1 MSRFAEPMSRLIDE
15 LRKLPGIGTKSAQ
28 RLAFHVLRASDAD
41 ARALAEAI
49 LVLREKLRLCSICNN
64 ITDVDPCGYCASA
77 VRDRHLVCVV
87 EEPTNIAT
95 IEKTRSYNGV
105 YHVLHGT
112 LSPIGGVGPEQ
123 LRIANLLTRLAPRP
137 QSVILSEAASAAR
150 PNFGP
155 VMLSEAASAAR
166 PNFGPVILSEER
178 SNESKDLRLD
188 SPAAASDRFLPPNPA
203 ESLPAQQYEPEAIR
217 EVILATSPTTE
228 GEATAAY
235 LAQEIRRVNPT
246 LRITRIA
253 TGVPAGSD
261 IEYADEVTMTRAL
274 EGRREF

>member
-1 MSRFAEPMSRLIDE
+1 MARLIEE

-28 RLAFHVLRASDAD
+28 RLAFHVLRSPAED
-41 ARALAEAI
+41 AEALSVAI
-49 LVLREKLRLCSICNN
+49 RELKLHLRLCSVCNN
-64 ITDVDPCGYCASA
+64 ITDVDPCGYCTNA
-77 VRDRHLVCVV
+77 VRNQRVVCVV

-123 LRIANLLTRLAPRP
+123 LRIGNLLTRLGE
-137 QSVILSEAASAAR
+137 V
-150 PNFGP
+150 
-155 VMLSEAASAAR
+155 
-166 PNFGPVILSEER
+166 
-178 SNESKDLRLD
+178 D
-188 SPAAASDRFLPPNPA
+188 
-203 ESLPAQQYEPEAIR
+203 

-228 GEATAAY
+228 GEATAGY
-235 LAQEIRRVNPT
+235 LAVE
-246 LRITRIA
+246 LRKTKGGLKVTRIA

-261 IEYADEVTMTRAL
+261 IEYADEVTMTRAM

>member
-1 MSRFAEPMSRLIDE
+1 MSRLIDE
-15 LRKLPGIGTKSAQ
+15 LRKLPGIGSKSAQ
-28 RLAFHVLRASDAD
+28 RLAFHVLRSSDAD

-49 LVLREKLRLCSICNN
+49 LVLRERLRLCSICNN
-64 ITDVDPCGYCASA
+64 VTDVDPCVYCSSPT
-77 VRDRHLVCVV
+77 RDQRVICVV

-95 IEKTRSYNGV
+95 IERTRSYNGV

-123 LRIANLLTRLAPRP
+123 LRIGNLLTRL
-137 QSVILSEAASAAR
+137 
-150 PNFGP
+150 
-155 VMLSEAASAAR
+155 
-166 PNFGPVILSEER
+166 
-178 SNESKDLRLD
+178 
-188 SPAAASDRFLPPNPA
+188 
-203 ESLPAQQYEPEAIR
+203 PEVD

-235 LAQEIRRVNPT
+235 LAHELRVAKSE
-246 LRITRIA
+246 LKVTRIA

-261 IEYADEVTMTRAL
+261 IEYVDEVTMTRAM